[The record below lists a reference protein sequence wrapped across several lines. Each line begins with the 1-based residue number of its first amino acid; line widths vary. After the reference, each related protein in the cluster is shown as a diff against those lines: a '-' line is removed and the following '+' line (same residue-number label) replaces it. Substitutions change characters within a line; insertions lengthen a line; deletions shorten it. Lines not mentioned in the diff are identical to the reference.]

1 MFSILGRSTLFSALP
16 SSLLSSKLSQA
27 TTTIVPAAGY
37 ATAASKGRKRPALS
51 PAQIKDEALKKL
63 LYPRIIG
70 KPRINPVGLH
80 RREVNRALRRV
91 VRSAETHETIERAW
105 QLHKRQLRESREA
118 ELQRKHESMN
128 NAMAKLKELDRRLYD
143 LATAKIDPRG
153 ILADDAEEVKHLRGP
168 AQKFHTAR
176 VQGLFPR
183 EMWIPTETPRKD
195 GWNYNWTAPPTTASS
210 SGSSS

>member
-1 MFSILGRSTLFSALP
+1 MFSILGRSIFSSALP
-16 SSLLSSKLSQA
+16 TPLLSTKLSQA

-51 PAQIKDEALKKL
+51 PAQLKDEALKKL
-63 LYPRIIG
+63 LYPRLIG

-91 VRSAETHETIERAW
+91 VRSAEAHETIERAW
-105 QLHKRQLRESREA
+105 QLHKRQLRESRET
-118 ELQRKHESMN
+118 ELQRKYESMK
-128 NAMAKLKELDRRLYD
+128 NAMDKLKELDTRLYN
-143 LATAKIDPRG
+143 LAAAKVDPRG
-153 ILADDAEEVKHLRGP
+153 ILPDDAEEVKHLRGP

-183 EMWIPTETPRKD
+183 EMWMPTDTPKKD
-195 GWNYNWTAPPTTASS
+195 GWNYNWTPPPSTASS
-210 SGSSS
+210 AGDSS